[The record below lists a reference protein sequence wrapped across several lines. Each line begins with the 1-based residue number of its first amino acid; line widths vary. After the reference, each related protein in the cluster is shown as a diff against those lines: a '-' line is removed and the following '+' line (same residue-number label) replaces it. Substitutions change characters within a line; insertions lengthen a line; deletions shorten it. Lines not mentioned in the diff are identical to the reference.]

1 MKLMAHVFYDETGE
15 LIDIKLTVGFKRDE
29 SVWSR
34 SCLHR
39 QGAGAVRGLS
49 TRHARHRF
57 SRQPSVHGS
66 VATAEPP
73 RDLPR

>member
-39 QGAGAVRGLS
+39 QRRGKGSAVDPLTHLS
-49 TRHARHRF
+49 PAI
-57 SRQPSVHGS
+57 S
-66 VATAEPP
+66 
-73 RDLPR
+73 